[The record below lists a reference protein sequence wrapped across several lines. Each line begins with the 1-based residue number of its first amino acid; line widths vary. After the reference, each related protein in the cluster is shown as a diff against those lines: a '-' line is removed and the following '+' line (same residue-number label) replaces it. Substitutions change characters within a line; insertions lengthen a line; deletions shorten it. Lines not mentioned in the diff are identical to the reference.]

1 MTKKQSR
8 YNIFLDTTRIVKAS
22 ELDILSET
30 KLPNGDKKLVCKTC
44 LQESMKKNKNKR
56 IYKQNICE
64 SIVQQLAPAA
74 KQRNLLMEIDH
85 PLFAVSSGN
94 PEQMKQR
101 AGIVELNNCGAVCR
115 EISCK
120 GNQIIGEVESL
131 SSFKGPDFAKAIL
144 DDGLNIGFSLRAF
157 GSVDRMNDG
166 TLIVKENIMPITYD
180 IVSNPSHD
188 GARVLELIPE
198 TDLSLFG
205 STYSDNQIMCEGYE
219 FEMIK
224 EDDINL
230 NNGMVLRINKFMDEI
245 IQEQFLDIISN
256 RVISFRF

>member
-1 MTKKQSR
+1 MANKRSS
-8 YNIFLDTTRIVKAS
+8 YNIFLDTTRIIKSS
-22 ELDILSET
+22 ELEILSES

-44 LQESMKKNKNKR
+44 LQESMKRNKNKR

-64 SIVQQLAPAA
+64 SIVEQLSPAA
-74 KQRNLLMEIDH
+74 KNRTLLMEIDH

-115 EISCK
+115 SLGMR

-144 DDGLNIGFSLRAF
+144 DDKLNIGFSLRAF
-157 GSVDRMNDG
+157 GSVDRMTDG
-166 TLIVKENIMPITYD
+166 TLMVKAPLMPITYD
-180 IVSNPSHD
+180 IVTNPSHD
-188 GARVLELIPE
+188 NARVLELIPE
-198 TDLSLFG
+198 TDLSLFS
-205 STYSDNQIMCEGYE
+205 STYNDNQIMCEGAG
-219 FEMIK
+219 FDMLR

-230 NNGMVLRINKFMDEI
+230 NNGTILRINKFLDEV
-245 IQEQFLDIISN
+245 IQEQFLDTIAN
-256 RVISFRF
+256 KLISFRF

>member
-101 AGIVELNNCGAVCR
+101 AGIVEQFVARFLVK
-115 EISCK
+115 EIK
-120 GNQIIGEVESL
+120 SL
-131 SSFKGPDFAKAIL
+131 VKS
-144 DDGLNIGFSLRAF
+144 RAF
-157 GSVDRMNDG
+157 LLLKD
-166 TLIVKENIMPITYD
+166 
-180 IVSNPSHD
+180 
-188 GARVLELIPE
+188 
-198 TDLSLFG
+198 
-205 STYSDNQIMCEGYE
+205 QI
-219 FEMIK
+219 
-224 EDDINL
+224 L
-230 NNGMVLRINKFMDEI
+230 LR
-245 IQEQFLDIISN
+245 QFLTM
-256 RVISFRF
+256 V